1 MLNVVMSVQ
10 PVQAYLLQPT
20 PYHSITFESHNIAFE
35 SHSKT
40 LKSHTV
46 AYNLKVYHSSCQLLY
61 TIAKHIT

>member
-61 TIAKHIT
+61 TIAKHII